1 MKKQLFRVFTVFLL
15 FQFYNG
21 FSQDLYNYENSKKFG
36 EYLLKSGQF
45 DMATKEYERLVFL
58 NTTSDSLKLNL
69 IKAYRLAGKFDTGLL
84 RVSQLYPETAEMPLP
99 HAMEYSK
106 ILMNKRSFPEAVAFW
121 DESKTIPADDK
132 ILLKTTTL
140 IFDSKF
146 KNARAQL
153 SQLGSV
159 QNPLAAGYQSIL
171 DRGLTEK
178 KKSPFLAA
186 AFSSIIPG
194 TGKAYTKN
202 WKDGLISFVFVGAM
216 TFQSYRM
223 FNKHGVNDARGWIY
237 GAIGTGFYI
246 GNIYG
251 SAKSANEYNR
261 KKINALQHEASA
273 LFNTYY

>member
-1 MKKQLFRVFTVFLL
+1 MKKQLFKVLTIVLL

-21 FSQDLYNYENSKKFG
+21 FSQDLYTYENSKKFG

-45 DMATKEYERLVFL
+45 DLATKEYERLVFL
-58 NTTSDSLKLNL
+58 NSSSDSLKLNL
-69 IKAYRLAGKFDTGLL
+69 IKAYRLSGKFDTGLL
-84 RVSQLYPETAEMPLP
+84 RVSQLYPETAEMPFP

-106 ILMNKRSFPEAVAFW
+106 ILMNKRSFPEAVSFW
-121 DESKTIPADDK
+121 NESKSIPAEDK
-132 ILLKTTTL
+132 VLLKTTTL

-146 KNARAQL
+146 KNAQAQL
-153 SQLGSV
+153 AQFGNV

-171 DRGLTEK
+171 DRGLSGK

-186 AFSSIIPG
+186 AMSAIVPG

-202 WKDGLISFVFVGAM
+202 WKDGLISFVFVGVMA
-216 TFQSYRM
+216 FQSYRM

-237 GAIGTGFYI
+237 GTIGTGFYI

-251 SAKSANEYNR
+251 SAKSANDFNR